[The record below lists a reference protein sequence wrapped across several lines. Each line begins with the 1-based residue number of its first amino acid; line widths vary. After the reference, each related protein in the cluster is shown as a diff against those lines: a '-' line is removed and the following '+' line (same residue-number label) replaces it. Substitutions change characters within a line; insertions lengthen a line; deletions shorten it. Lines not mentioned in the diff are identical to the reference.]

1 MAEAAGAEKLVCV
14 TGAGGFIGSWLV
26 KELLQRGYAV
36 RGTARDPGE
45 SARTL
50 LAIQY
55 YHAYW
60 CVSIRSSKLFI
71 LSISCYGACQ
81 RTPRI
86 PICWHWM
93 ELRNGCLCTM
103 LMCWTTCHFVVRSAY
118 VMVSSMLH
126 PRYRMIL
133 SVVYFLLSIRC

>member
-1 MAEAAGAEKLVCV
+1 MNN
-14 TGAGGFIGSWLV
+14 I
-26 KELLQRGYAV
+26 LLLYA
-36 RGTARDPGE
+36 
-45 SARTL
+45 
-50 LAIQY
+50 
-55 YHAYW
+55 W
-60 CVSIRSSKLFI
+60 
-71 LSISCYGACQ
+71 CQ

-93 ELRNGCLCTM
+93 ELKNGYLCTM

-133 SVVYFLLSIRC
+133 SV